1 MSPDLLSRQKAQQI
15 FKDIV
20 NEEDGEHISDS
31 AILTEEERIGLKYEQ
46 FLEFISIV
54 AVQCTWFVKSKKK
67 KGGVAK
73 TNVAG
78 EDEGGE
84 LALLALLQWLD
95 SSNGKHKINRT
106 RGQAIIPTFQ
116 FVNDARNIEKL
127 TRFFVG

>member
-1 MSPDLLSRQKAQQI
+1 VSPDLLSRQKAQQI

-84 LALLALLQWLD
+84 LAMARQQQ
-95 SSNGKHKINRT
+95 R
-106 RGQAIIPTFQ
+106 QAQDQQNQRPGDHPD
-116 FVNDARNIEKL
+116 VPVRERRKEH
-127 TRFFVG
+127 